1 MADGMWTM
9 HDDGSFELCEP
20 YKTWLDEAKV
30 TTTKA
35 WMEALVS
42 YLVPR
47 CDYTAQEL
55 TDELVRRNQERTDGK
70 VMVFEEFVLEALSGD
85 L

>member
-1 MADGMWTM
+1 MADAVWRMTDEGE
-9 HDDGSFELCEP
+9 FELNEP
-20 YKTWLDEAKV
+20 YKTQLEECRV
-30 TTTKA
+30 FCTRA
-35 WMEALVS
+35 WHQALVE

-47 CDYTAQEL
+47 CPYSAQEL
-55 TDELVRRNQERTDGK
+55 TDELLRRNSTRDDGK

>member
-1 MADGMWTM
+1 MAEGIWKMTEDGE
-9 HDDGSFELCEP
+9 FVLNEE
-20 YKTWLDEAKV
+20 YAKMLEECRV
-30 TTTKA
+30 HCTRA
-35 WMEALVS
+35 WHAALVE

-47 CDYTAQEL
+47 CPYSAQEL
-55 TDELVRRNQERTDGK
+55 TDELLRRNSTREDGK